1 MPTEDKPECDLNN
14 HEDQQER
21 WLKSQKNWLRGRSVR
36 PSYYGG

>member
-21 WLKSQKNWLRGRSVR
+21 WLKKNRRIG
-36 PSYYGG
+36 